1 MTSSLAS
8 IMANSTSGSAIAA
21 ALPKVS
27 GPHGPQFTLLTLKK
41 AVAKLK
47 SGAKLINYQGVSGP
61 VDFNANGD
69 IRTSFINVYQYSGGV
84 LKVRSVMH
92 PATKKGK

>member
-1 MTSSLAS
+1 MR
-8 IMANSTSGSAIAA
+8 STA
-21 ALPKVS
+21 ALPKVEQE
-27 GPHGPQFTLLTLKK
+27 PRGPQFTLLTLTK

-47 SGAKLINYQGVSGP
+47 SGAKVINYQGVSGP

-84 LKVRSVMH
+84 LKVRGVLK
-92 PATKKGK
+92 PGAKK